1 MKIIITTILTILGCL
16 LFSYTTSLAQKEIPQ
31 DQTHQKE
38 PDYIEIIK
46 QGYKTAESNQIVTK
60 SWKTGIL
67 NEYGLIFNHLEIT
80 YSRIIM
86 VPSIDKKTLL
96 CGNLLIIG
104 YGRTSD
110 GDKKRVISLRSVCH
124 LFNKEVVEKALTM
137 AKEPNK
143 LLNGWDN
150 SVLI

>member
-1 MKIIITTILTILGCL
+1 MKIVRIIILTILACL
-16 LFSYTTSLAQKEIPQ
+16 LFSYTASLAQKETPQ
-31 DQTHQKE
+31 DQTPQKE
-38 PDYIEIIK
+38 LNYIEIIR
-46 QGYKTAESNQIVTK
+46 QGYTTAETSKITIE
-60 SWKTGIL
+60 SWKLGIL
-67 NEYGLIFNHLEIT
+67 NDYGLIFDHLEMT
-80 YSRIIM
+80 YEGIVM
-86 VPSIDKKTLL
+86 APTTDEKTLV

-137 AKEPNK
+137 AKEPNRV
-143 LLNGWDN
+143 LNGWDD